1 MPHLSIQNE
10 TIALMISG
18 CEEFLVIT
26 FFCPPVGGQLENFA
40 FTLSRCLLLLLEI
53 A

>member
-26 FFCPPVGGQLENFA
+26 FFCPPVGGQLEKFCVHVV
-40 FTLSRCLLLLLEI
+40 TLFVVV